1 MLAVAEEVLC
11 ASRAREKKR
20 KNVLVCLLDVAC
32 RTRQY
37 KVVAPIVRAFSFA
50 RRNVIECD
58 PFLTDTAS
66 AISAR
71 WPMTVEQPTSRVG
84 VRIPARRQRSVLL
97 RRPAGSFLFSRTFVR
112 HLL

>member
-32 RTRQY
+32 RTRQH

-50 RRNVIECD
+50 RRDVIECD
-58 PFLTDTAS
+58 SFLTDTAGTIR
-66 AISAR
+66 AHR
-71 WPMTVEQPTSRVG
+71 PMTVEQPTSRVG
-84 VRIPARRQRSVLL
+84 VCVPARRQRSVLL
-97 RRPAGSFLFSRTFVR
+97 RWPTGSFLFSRTLVG
-112 HLL
+112 HVL